1 MNTFSHKFYIDDK
14 PYTVFVDSSQDKYKK
29 IIINNKE
36 IVKEKYTLSLNR
48 KAYIIYYPIEIDKNE
63 IVVSIDDTELKH
75 SYNIYL
81 NGVSLIDDTR
91 LDERYNRAVKITE
104 NGFMS
109 FVRRNWLKILLQN
122 IVYMIASVIGLS
134 VFHCYTTEQFNIR
147 FLLIFIVVPLFLPV
161 FIAGDWF
168 HEKNIIKK
176 YKGCFRPKRSY
187 SQSSLID
194 ENK

>member
-14 PYTVFVDSSQDKYKK
+14 PYTIFVDSSQDEYKK

-63 IVVSIDDTELKH
+63 IVISIDDTALNH

-81 NGVSLIDDTR
+81 NGVSLIDGTR

-109 FVRRNWLKILLQN
+109 FVRRNWMKILLQN

-147 FLLIFIVVPLFLPV
+147 FLLIFIVVPLLLPV

-176 YKGCFRPKRSY
+176 YKNCFRPNLSY
-187 SQSSLID
+187 NQKTESD
-194 ENK
+194 YN

>member
-14 PYTVFVDSSQDKYKK
+14 PYTVFVDSSQDEYKK
-29 IIINNKE
+29 IIINNTE

-63 IVVSIDDTELKH
+63 IVVSIDDTALNH

-91 LDERYNRAVKITE
+91 LDERYNQAVKITE

-109 FVRRNWLKILLQN
+109 FVRRN
-122 IVYMIASVIGLS
+122 
-134 VFHCYTTEQFNIR
+134 
-147 FLLIFIVVPLFLPV
+147 
-161 FIAGDWF
+161 
-168 HEKNIIKK
+168 
-176 YKGCFRPKRSY
+176 
-187 SQSSLID
+187 
-194 ENK
+194 